1 MLEWTGDIA
10 FIGLRMFCVQS
21 TSPQIFDRTPHHLS
35 PPLLIV
41 VEQFE
46 GLSAA
51 FFQICPPVFRADSKL
66 RKGEI
71 KHYSV
76 RMRENTDQSNSEYGH
91 FSRSVYFPSILPIFA
106 EHFFSVT
113 QF

>member
-51 FFQICPPVFRADSKL
+51 FFQIYPPVFRADSKL

-71 KHYSV
+71 KHYCILHTEIYVSLPSV
-76 RMRENTDQSNSEYGH
+76 DC
-91 FSRSVYFPSILPIFA
+91 L
-106 EHFFSVT
+106 
-113 QF
+113 